1 MKDLRYFEEIPVNM
15 YGSGLQDDGEFCIS
29 VRVSKGI
36 NISLDIGV
44 DGAYLPLTVEQ
55 LDALINMFQM
65 CKKQPDKVYNIFEQI
80 YLFKKKDNYV
90 LRIVDADDWVATLP
104 VRKFNYILSSLKKA
118 RKSVC

>member
-1 MKDLRYFEEIPVNM
+1 MKDLRYYEEIPVNI
-15 YGSGLQDDGEFCIS
+15 YDSGLQDDGEFCIS

-36 NISLDIGV
+36 TISLDIGV

-65 CKKQPDKVYNIFEQI
+65 CKKQPDKVYNIYDQI
-80 YLFKKKDNYV
+80 YLLKKKDNYV
-90 LRIVDADDWVATLP
+90 LRIVDDDDWVATLP

-118 RKSVC
+118 RKSL

>member
-1 MKDLRYFEEIPVNM
+1 MKDLRYYEEIPVNM
-15 YGSGLQDDGEFCIS
+15 YDSGLQDDGEFCIS
-29 VRVSKGI
+29 VRVSNGI

-55 LDALINMFQM
+55 LDDLINMFQM
-65 CKKQPDKVYNIFEQI
+65 CKQQPDKVYNIYEQI
-80 YLFKKKDNYV
+80 YLMKKKDNYV
-90 LRIVDADDWVATLP
+90 LRIVDDDDWIASLP